1 MKATTFDL
9 FPFLPLSSFAY
20 SSLRPQGN
28 KYEGIELI
36 ALQLFIFF
44 CFFLKQLLQ
53 KWRNWSK
60 TQTRQHAKE
69 KFDEPHF
76 KTV

>member
-36 ALQLFIFF
+36 TLQLFIFF
-44 CFFLKQLLQ
+44 CFFLKQL
-53 KWRNWSK
+53 
-60 TQTRQHAKE
+60 
-69 KFDEPHF
+69 
-76 KTV
+76 